1 LNLNSNINFYME
13 LQIMKT
19 SDAFPSRYLQTATV
33 KARPIVA
40 IISGVAMELV
50 GQGADQKRKPVLH
63 LEGEK
68 PMVLNR
74 TNFEALANAFGD
86 SDEWPG
92 RQIGVYA
99 TRVQYAG
106 KTMDGLRV
114 EPIVPKPALK
124 GELNDEI
131 AF

>member
-1 LNLNSNINFYME
+1 
-13 LQIMKT
+13 MKT

-33 KARPIVA
+33 KAKPIVA
-40 IISGVAMELV
+40 TISDVEMELV

-74 TNFEALANAFGD
+74 TNFETLADAFGD

-92 RQIGVYA
+92 HKIKVYA
-99 TRVQYAG
+99 IRTQYAG
-106 KTMDGLRV
+106 KSIDGLRV

-124 GELNDEI
+124 GALNDEVP